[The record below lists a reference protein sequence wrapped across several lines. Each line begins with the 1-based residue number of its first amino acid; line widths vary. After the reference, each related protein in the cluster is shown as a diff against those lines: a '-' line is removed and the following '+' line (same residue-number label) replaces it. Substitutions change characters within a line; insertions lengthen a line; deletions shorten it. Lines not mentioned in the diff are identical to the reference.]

1 MKMWI
6 AICFMAIA
14 CAAIADS
21 ETDRIRAIIQQ
32 QRDAWN
38 RGDLAGFVQ
47 FYDNTGM
54 MVFITGEE
62 PIRSPADLQK
72 RYEKRYGT
80 SDKKFG
86 KLDFSD
92 VKVELL
98 SDQLA
103 RAYGKWTVTQD
114 SKTSTGWFS
123 LLWRKKDGQWRI
135 IHDHSS

>member
-6 AICFMAIA
+6 VMCFMAIA

-21 ETDRIRAIIQQ
+21 ETDRIRAIIEL

-47 FYDNTGM
+47 FYDKTGM

-62 PIRSPADLQK
+62 PIRIPADLQK
-72 RYEKRYGT
+72 RYEKRYG
-80 SDKKFG
+80 SSGKDFG
-86 KLDFSD
+86 KLNFSEIQ
-92 VKVELL
+92 VELL

-103 RAYGKWTVTQD
+103 RAYGKWSVTQD
-114 SKTSTGWFS
+114 SKTSSGWFS
-123 LLWRKKDGQWRI
+123 LLWRKEDGNWLI